1 MMHEESEI
9 IIESCHSRTLPI
21 ANVKGS
27 NQQPETLFYLTIR
40 APIHSAFRVT
50 AGSVE
55 LAVCPL
61 CSDLGSAPFSS
72 VYYIQY

>member
-40 APIHSAFRVT
+40 APIHSAFSRDSRQRR
-50 AGSVE
+50 ARHLSIM
-55 LAVCPL
+55 L
-61 CSDLGSAPFSS
+61 
-72 VYYIQY
+72 